1 MNSVVNIDRHKGI
14 GGSDS
19 GILMQESLSG
29 IHNLWLLKTQRKEP
43 DDLSDVLPVQM
54 GVLTEDFNRS
64 WFTKQTGIETEP
76 YPGVIVDG
84 FRYAHFD
91 GVTLPHQKEIIEC
104 KHTNA
109 FNTMRKV
116 KTKYYAQIQHYLLLS
131 KLDTC
136 YLSVFFG
143 NMKWEFVPIKKNLQY
158 QIELLKRQ
166 ELFWELVDKDE
177 EPTEDNTSWRL
188 YE

>member
-1 MNSVVNIDRHKGI
+1 MSSVVNIDRHKGI

-29 IHNLWLLKTQRKEP
+29 IHDLWLLKTQRKEP
-43 DDLSDVLPVQM
+43 DDLSNVLPVQM

-64 WFTKQTGIETEP
+64 WFTKQTSIYAEE
-76 YPGVIVDG
+76 YPMG
-84 FRYAHFD
+84 
-91 GVTLPHQKEIIEC
+91 PKERAIIEC

-116 KTKYYAQIQHYLLLS
+116 KAKYYAQIQHYILLS

-143 NMKWEFVPIKKNLQY
+143 NMK
-158 QIELLKRQ
+158 
-166 ELFWELVDKDE
+166 
-177 EPTEDNTSWRL
+177 
-188 YE
+188 

>member
-1 MNSVVNIDRHKGI
+1 MSSVVNIDRHKGI

-29 IHNLWLLKTQRKEP
+29 IHDLWLLKTQRKQP
-43 DDLSDVLPVQM
+43 VDLSDVLPVNM
-54 GVLTEDFNRS
+54 GILTEPFNLQ
-64 WFTKQTGIETEP
+64 WFTKQTGIETAP
-76 YPGVIVDG
+76 YAPEGVFEG

-91 GVTLPHQKEIIEC
+91 GWCPKERAIIEC

-116 KTKYYAQIQHYLLLS
+116 KTKYYAQIQHYIMLS

-143 NMKWEFVPIKKNLQY
+143 NMKWEFIPIQKNRHY
-158 QIELLKRQ
+158 QVELWRRQ

>member
-1 MNSVVNIDRHKGI
+1 M
-14 GGSDS
+14 
-19 GILMQESLSG
+19 LFLS
-29 IHNLWLLKTQRKEP
+29 LLKTQRKEP

-54 GVLTEDFNRS
+54 GVLTEDFNKS
-64 WFTKQTGIETEP
+64 WFTKQTSIYAEEYPMGI
-76 YPGVIVDG
+76 VVDG

-91 GVTLPHQKEIIEC
+91 GWCPKERAIIEC

-116 KTKYYAQIQHYLLLS
+116 KTKYYAQIQHYIMLS

-143 NMKWEFVPIKKNLQY
+143 NMKWEYITIQKNRHY
-158 QIELLKRQ
+158 QVELWRRQ